1 VKWLISLGKRHPIL
15 FGLATFLP
23 VMAIAIGV
31 NVVKN
36 IGSLFGSSK
45 KFGAGILTDH
55 FADFKGLA
63 GSKSELHGVLKLVHM
78 YANHWCK
85 VSPSAWPRTLSI
97 LLEIFFMEHKK
108 F

>member
-1 VKWLISLGKRHPIL
+1 
-15 FGLATFLP
+15 
-23 VMAIAIGV
+23 MAVAIGAK
-31 NVVKN
+31 VVK
-36 IGSLFGSSK
+36 GFGGLFSSGK
-45 KFGAGILTDH
+45 KAGAGILGDH
-55 FADFKGLA
+55 FGDFKGLA